1 MKLNKKKY
9 EIKNESKF
17 FFLMKL
23 KIKLNTKMELNE
35 IKNN

>member
-1 MKLNKKKY
+1 MKLKMKVN
-9 EIKNESKF
+9 